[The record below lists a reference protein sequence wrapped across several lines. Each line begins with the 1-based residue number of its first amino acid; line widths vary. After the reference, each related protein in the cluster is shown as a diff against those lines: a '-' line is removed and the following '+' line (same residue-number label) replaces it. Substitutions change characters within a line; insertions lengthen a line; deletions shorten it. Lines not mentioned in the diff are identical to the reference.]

1 MFEGIRDFA
10 IEDIK
15 LALDT
20 DDKKVRDERLKPIYE
35 AVHEKF
41 DEIYPDSEAKID
53 ECLYLTQ
60 KQLSVVGF
68 LMSKSV

>member
-35 AVHEKF
+35 AVHENLTKF
-41 DEIYPDSEAKID
+41 ILIPR
-53 ECLYLTQ
+53 LR
-60 KQLSVVGF
+60 
-68 LMSKSV
+68 LMSAFTSHKNSCPSLAS